1 MRKAVGFMNPDSTG
15 PAAAVTQAVTC
26 LHLVLRSGGELLDEC
41 MACAGAN
48 DSIMLLDT
56 AVNVLARPDLARWF
70 PAAVPV
76 YCHKADMLAQ
86 GLGQSADYPGVEVV
100 DDLEWITLVCQ
111 HGHCLSWK

>member
-1 MRKAVGFMNPDSTG
+1 MNPDSRD
-15 PAAAVTQAVTC
+15 PVAAVTQGVRC

-48 DSIMLLDT
+48 DSIVLLDT

-70 PAAVPV
+70 PPLVPV
-76 YCHKADMLAQ
+76 YCRAADLLAQ
-86 GLGQSADYPGVEVV
+86 GFGQSSDCPGVEVV
-100 DDLEWITLVCQ
+100 DDQEWIGLVCR